1 MPCTAQCS
9 RILFARAL
17 KLSGAPHRSEHA
29 PDNAAL
35 PFMST
40 STDAVAPPAYVPA
53 QAAAVSR
60 AGAIPARSRIASI
73 DVMRG
78 LVMLIML
85 VDHVREA
92 IYRHL
97 QVSDP
102 MNVAT
107 TAPDL
112 FFTRLSAHLCAPTF
126 VFLTGLSAWLYAHPP
141 AGGTRPVRGF
151 LLKRGLLLVVLEL
164 TLVNFAWSGE
174 FPATVLWLQV
184 IWAIGLSMMV
194 LAVLSGLPRWALAAL
209 GFVIV
214 FGHNALTSLTFP
226 PGSVLHIPWVI
237 LHERAYLIADGPL
250 QIKVTYPVLPWIGV
264 ILLGYVAGPLY
275 SRAVTAT
282 QRTKVLLGLGVGC
295 LCMLALLRGF
305 NIYGETSP
313 WTPGADFT
321 HTLMSWVDFTKYP
334 PSLDFLLLTL
344 GAAFLLLAA
353 FESRDNRATRT
364 LVIFGGAPMF
374 FYLLHLYTL
383 LVLYRVALALFGPN
397 HGERFGV
404 DHVWCIWVVAASL
417 ACILYFPC
425 RAFTRF
431 KRTSSQAWVRYF

>member
-1 MPCTAQCS
+1 
-9 RILFARAL
+9 
-17 KLSGAPHRSEHA
+17 
-29 PDNAAL
+29 
-35 PFMST
+35 MST
-40 STDAVAPPAYVPA
+40 STQATVATDYAPA
-53 QAAAVSR
+53 QAAAVPR
-60 AGAIPARSRIASI
+60 VAALVDAVAARPRIASI

-78 LVMLIML
+78 LVMVIML
-85 VDHVREA
+85 MDHVREA

-151 LLKRGLLLVVLEL
+151 LLKRGLLLVFLEL

-174 FPATVLWLQV
+174 FPPTVLWLQV
-184 IWAIGLSMMV
+184 IWAIGLSMIV
-194 LAVLSGLPRWALAAL
+194 LGLLSDLPRWALAVL
-209 GFVIV
+209 GFAIV
-214 FGHNALTSLTFP
+214 FGHNALTPVTFA
-226 PGSVLHIPWVI
+226 PGSVLHIPWAI
-237 LHERAYLIADGPL
+237 LHERAFLVADGPL
-250 QIKVTYPVLPWIGV
+250 KIKVTYPLLAWIGV
-264 ILLGYVAGPLY
+264 IFLGYAAGPLY
-275 SRAVTAT
+275 SRAVAAAR
-282 QRTKVLLGLGVGC
+282 RTRILLALGIGC
-295 LCMLALLRGF
+295 LCMLAVLRGF
-305 NIYGETSP
+305 NIYGETLP
-313 WTPGADFT
+313 WVPGADFV
-321 HTLMSWVDFTKYP
+321 HTLMSWVNFTKYP

-344 GAAFLLLAA
+344 GIAFLLLAG
-353 FESRDNRATRT
+353 FESRDNRATRA
-364 LVIFGGAPMF
+364 LAIFGGAPMF

-404 DHVWCIWVVAASL
+404 DHVWWIWVVAASL
-417 ACILYFPC
+417 ACALYFPC

-431 KRTSSQAWVRYF
+431 KRTSPQAWVRYF